1 MKVLALQKLS
11 WDVVIEWLHSFQ
23 LEDKAKVLAVYQYLL
38 PAAPLLAKLAA
49 SCQYYD
55 NPHLTQLFLPI
66 LVLKGKIHVTTYNIK
81 QVLSYWE
88 DSLHNSGVSH
98 ITHLKVEDIT
108 SQQYLSFL
116 PLLGHLTNLQVLV
129 IGSFV
134 GDDLLAVLGMNCH
147 HLVIFDVREEDMGNL
162 ITDVGLAFLAHCRKL
177 RRVYFSEFADEY
189 DCSDEQLR
197 FTGKGV
203 SLLLLLPEIEHIQ
216 CSEYILRD
224 ALHFLYQATYNK
236 QTIAV
241 QHLMLDHEEVTVNTL
256 QTLPI
261 LCPKLEVL
269 ALRSDPGN
277 ETTIGRSLKL
287 LPHLK
292 MLIMTVGSVCRFQ
305 DLMFSSY
312 GPQLTF
318 LYLTSYLL
326 ESQDLII
333 LSQSCTQLKTFV
345 LKMHSFG
352 FDISNS
358 NSIDSLFP
366 TVEKL
371 ELMQNI
377 SVRLFKILNAKM
389 KNLQEVHCMWATIY
403 NLNEALEVVIEGGGW
418 RNVQLL
424 VLPVS
429 CEIKLQTAQMV
440 ATALP
445 NLKSLAVSVHQ
456 PDERKFW
463 NFVEK
468 NFPNLERINLYPVL
482 PPSSTGIFSQD
493 PWNSSWV
500 DNIGKRS

>member
-269 ALRSDPGN
+269 ALRSDPDW
-277 ETTIGRSLKL
+277 KL
-287 LPHLK
+287 LENMVTFVCDSCGACLKKNQMDTRWNRRCFNRTVSRMDCGKTFRGQEYASHLKGITEAEKCGGSRYMAKEMKDKKKQETWIAKVREKVTKTHNMEPHLK
-292 MLIMTVGSVCRFQ
+292 E
-305 DLMFSSY
+305 
-312 GPQLTF
+312 
-318 LYLTSYLL
+318 LL
-326 ESQDLII
+326 DHI
-333 LSQSCTQLKTFV
+333 TT
-345 LKMHSFG
+345 
-352 FDISNS
+352 
-358 NSIDSLFP
+358 
-366 TVEKL
+366 
-371 ELMQNI
+371 
-377 SVRLFKILNAKM
+377 
-389 KNLQEVHCMWATIY
+389 
-403 NLNEALEVVIEGGGW
+403 
-418 RNVQLL
+418 
-424 VLPVS
+424 
-429 CEIKLQTAQMV
+429 
-440 ATALP
+440 
-445 NLKSLAVSVHQ
+445 
-456 PDERKFW
+456 
-463 NFVEK
+463 
-468 NFPNLERINLYPVL
+468 
-482 PPSSTGIFSQD
+482 
-493 PWNSSWV
+493 
-500 DNIGKRS
+500 